1 MGLTRWGRGG
11 SDSELLGLLRGG
23 DAGAWETFLRRWGP
37 LLLSIVQRL
46 FERRDVEKSFV
57 DLARR
62 IHAGNCA
69 CFADWKPGLDLHGYL
84 TFKAIDLLAARLI
97 LLLSQEGTAGWLA
110 FEHFYGADIAR
121 VAAGRARLAALDAD
135 EALDL
140 AQDVKLRLME
150 HRGAAI
156 RRYDGRGSLSGFVRV
171 AVRNLLEDLLRERLG
186 RRREPEPVQKLDP
199 LARQLYRLLHIEHH
213 RADQLG
219 DLVRDA
225 SGMRLPEAVLSQALA
240 RLDAAIPAFAAAS
253 GRPRPVG
260 LTLAADGDGERERP
274 LPVVSPSPEDVVIAD
289 EERRNRERVLDAL
302 AQALAGLPEE
312 ARAYLQY
319 RFLAD
324 PPLPPR
330 RIADEMG
337 LSVEDLYRLR
347 GRWEGMLRAELRRR
361 SVENFPVPSVS

>member
-1 MGLTRWGRGG
+1 MGLAQGGRGG
-11 SDSELLGLLRGG
+11 SDSDLLERMRGG
-23 DAGAWETFLRRWGP
+23 DASAWEMFLRRWGP
-37 LLLSIVQRL
+37 VLLAIVQRL
-46 FERRDVEKSFV
+46 FERRDVENAFV

-69 CFADWKPGLDLHGYL
+69 CLADWKPGLDLRVYL
-84 TFKAIDLLAARLI
+84 TFKAVDLLAARLI
-97 LLLSQEGTAGWLA
+97 LLLSQEGMAGWQA
-110 FEHFYGADIAR
+110 FEHLFGAEIAR
-121 VAAGRARLAALDAD
+121 LAAGRARLAALGAD

-150 HRGAAI
+150 QRGAAI

-171 AVRNLLEDLLRERLG
+171 AVRNLLEDLVRERLG
-186 RRREPEPVQKLDP
+186 RRREPEAVQKLDP
-199 LARQLYRLLHIEHH
+199 LARRLYRLLHVERH

-225 SGMRLPEAVLSQALA
+225 DGNRVPEPALSQALA
-240 RLDAAIPAFAAAS
+240 RLDQAIPAFAPAS

-260 LTLAADGDGERERP
+260 LTIVVDGQDERERP
-274 LPVVSPSPEDVVIAD
+274 LPVEAPSPEDVAIAE
-289 EERRNRERVLDAL
+289 EERRNRERVLDIL
-302 AQALAGLPEE
+302 AQALAELPPE
-312 ARAYLQY
+312 ARAYLHY

-337 LSVEDLYRLR
+337 VPVEDLYRMR
-347 GRWEGMLRAELRRR
+347 GRWEGMLRGELLRRG
-361 SVENFPVPSVS
+361 VENFAVPSVS